1 MCGLARILLV
11 SCVIASQHLARRGG
25 GSRARADSLRTPSVL
40 LKSMGALAQ
49 AVCCAEAAVIEP
61 IVGDLWA
68 GVRARPMHEWRGS
81 ATGGRGS

>member
-1 MCGLARILLV
+1 
-11 SCVIASQHLARRGG
+11 
-25 GSRARADSLRTPSVL
+25 VL

-68 GVRARPMHEWRGS
+68 GVRARPMHAWRGPV
-81 ATGGRGS
+81 TGGRGS